1 MFIFDSHAHYDD
13 EAFDEDRDK
22 VIEDLNN
29 NGIVGVLD
37 CGSSIEGSRTAVQLA
52 RRYDFIYA
60 AVGVHPE
67 FADKFDENTADEIR
81 ELSKFNKV
89 RAIGEIGLDYYY
101 DENPGR
107 EIQKSA
113 FIRQMQL
120 AEELKLPVVIHDRD
134 AHEDTLDI
142 MKQFP
147 SVIGVVHCFSGSVE
161 FAKECLKLGYYIGF
175 TGIVTFKNSK
185 KAAEVAKV
193 VPLDRI
199 LVETDC
205 PYMAPEPF
213 RGKRNRSEY
222 IKYIIRKLSEIKGID
237 EQILCNQTISNIK
250 KLLSLT

>member
-22 VIEDLNN
+22 VIEDLHNDD
-29 NGIVGVLD
+29 IVGVLD
-37 CGSSIEGSRTAVQLA
+37 CGSSIEGSRTAVQIA
-52 RRYDFIYA
+52 KRYDFIYA
-60 AVGVHPE
+60 AVGIHPE

-101 DENPGR
+101 DENPER
-107 EIQKSA
+107 EIQKSV

-134 AHEDTLDI
+134 AHEDTLNI

-193 VPLDRI
+193 VPLDKI

-205 PYMAPEPF
+205 PYMTPEPY

-222 IKYIIRKLSEIKGID
+222 IKYIISKLSEIKGMD

>member
-29 NGIVGVLD
+29 NGIIGVLD

-52 RRYDFIYA
+52 KRYDFIYA
-60 AVGVHPE
+60 AVGIHPE
-67 FADKFDENTADEIR
+67 FADKFDENTVDEIK

-101 DENPGR
+101 EENPER
-107 EIQKSA
+107 KIQKSA

-120 AEELKLPVVIHDRD
+120 AEELKLPVIIHDRD
-134 AHEDTLDI
+134 AHEDTLNI

-147 SVIGVVHCFSGSVE
+147 NVIGVVHCFSGSAE
-161 FAKECLKLGYYIGF
+161 FAEECLKLGYYIGF
-175 TGIVTFKNSK
+175 TGVVTFKNSK
-185 KAAEVAKV
+185 KAGEVAKV
-193 VPLDRI
+193 VPLDKI

-205 PYMAPEPF
+205 PYMTPEPF

-222 IKYIIRKLSEIKGID
+222 IEYIIRKLSEIKGID
-237 EQILCNQTISNIK
+237 EQVLCNQTISNIK
-250 KLLSLT
+250 KLLSLV